1 MAARF
6 IVETVPVR
14 FFAFTEPSTLL
25 PFNDPRHPPATE
37 RIGDVVVR
45 PFYGRDAERFTLA
58 HELSRLIDDVYRET
72 ADPPDRVQLGRHTF
86 LELAATLQILQEEQT
101 PIHGSY
107 SAGEGTIFFRG
118 VRCVLTPGE
127 EHHAEAVPFAAWLL
141 SRDNPKR
148 FILER
153 PTP

>member
-1 MAARF
+1 MARRF
-6 IVETVPVR
+6 IVETEPVR
-14 FFAFTEPSTLL
+14 FFAFAEPSPLL
-25 PFNDPRHPPATE
+25 PFTDPRRPPLNE

-45 PFYGRDAERFTLA
+45 PFFGRDADRFSLVVM
-58 HELSRLIDDVYRET
+58 LSRLIDDVYRET

-86 LELAATLQILQEEQT
+86 LELAATLQILQEEKT

-127 EHHAEAVPFAAWLL
+127 EHHAEAVPFASWLL

-153 PTP
+153 STP